1 MNPITVSLTLGGLLV
16 CAACIAAL
24 AWLLTWRERAATPP
38 QRRLRLVA
46 VVLPAASLL
55 LGTVLWTLLH
65 VMLLWA
71 PGAVPVVAFK

>member
-1 MNPITVSLTLGGLLV
+1 MNPIHLSLTLAGLVL

-38 QRRLRLVA
+38 QRHLRLVA

-71 PGAVPVVAFK
+71 PGSGALAAR